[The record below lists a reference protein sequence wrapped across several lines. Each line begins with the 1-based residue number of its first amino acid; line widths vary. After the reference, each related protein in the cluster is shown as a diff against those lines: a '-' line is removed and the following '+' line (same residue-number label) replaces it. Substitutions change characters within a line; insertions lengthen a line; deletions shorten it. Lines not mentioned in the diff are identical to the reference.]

1 MIYLLS
7 EMILALAV
15 ALAMGVAIGWLIH
28 STSHR
33 KHTQALT
40 THLVRQQAQVKQAN
54 SDIAMLN
61 DDYDELH
68 RNSTERINALRDE
81 NRQIPALQSN
91 LEKSQ
96 LLVRQM
102 MQRHDAKIRELTSEN
117 EDLSSR
123 LKQIN
128 LSQASSLQDSLPQGK
143 RGMSAEHDLTEQD
156 ERPHSDA
163 EQTRGDAKS
172 QDVSKKSASIVQ
184 FAAVESD
191 DDPFD
196 AVIEIDSDLQL
207 ELDQTSGRSL
217 EHTSDRTQTQQTL
230 KYELLPEEPS
240 EVLPADSEPD
250 DLQQIFGIG
259 PLTEKALNELGITQ
273 YSQLAELETHDIE
286 RIAQALDI
294 GPARIERDD
303 WVGNAR
309 RQLEDVLNQL

>member
-1 MIYLLS
+1 
-7 EMILALAV
+7 MILALAV

-102 MQRHDAKIRELTSEN
+102 MQRHDTKIRELTSEN

-123 LKQIN
+123 LRQLN
-128 LSQASSLQDSLPQGK
+128 LSQASSLQDSHPQGK
-143 RGMSAEHDLTEQD
+143 RGMYAEHDLTEQD
-156 ERPHSDA
+156 ERPPSDA
-163 EQTRGDAKS
+163 EQRRGDTKS

-240 EVLPADSEPD
+240 EVLPADNKPD

-273 YSQLAELETHDIE
+273 YSQLAELERHDIE

-309 RQLEDVLNQL
+309 RQLEDVLDQL